1 VCNIY
6 APLGTPTERPPIV
19 NKVPFPNTARKNM
32 LMKRY
37 MDQQEAERKA
47 KEEQERLEKEAKR
60 IMTI

>member
-1 VCNIY
+1 
-6 APLGTPTERPPIV
+6 
-19 NKVPFPNTARKNM
+19 
-32 LMKRY
+32 MKRY